1 MFIRWEL
8 YGSHSMAKMIFRLPN
23 NYIYLSDILRRLF
36 YFFDRN
42 VSHLKI
48 NFLLNFLKM
57 NNYYWIVAQHSGRFL
72 TLKVALPVIVLK
84 QSNILRNLRMTQTLI
99 VNSGFLMAD
108 LSSIKNLALCSMF
121 VKVRNIKN
129 ATQIIQYNKGS
140 PEPINNQ
147 EWDYNYED
155 NTIRLRSN
163 RKFVLDVWCKG
174 QDDATIIVLYELM
187 AFLPNLSQDLLGI
200 LDDDEY
206 YNVTIEVGNDP
217 NVKIFRAH
225 KVILNYRSPY
235 FRKILS
241 ANKEKNNG
249 TLVHIKL
256 PNILPETF
264 EMILGFHN
272 LTSKEFLDRVFPYKK
287 VLPKELYVELLREFL
302 DNTKT
307 SSKAI
312 PRMSKLKNFDSEIIT
327 LRHVK
332 TISKWIKRLEI
343 TDELAT
349 SIEFKLLFRGS
360 HDGFYPAKF
369 HEICDNQSHTVII
382 VKVEGNNEILGGY
395 NPIAWKS
402 DNIYGTIEDSFIF
415 SFNNINRNENCILS
429 RVIDKKHAT
438 DNRCYCGPSFGDGDL
453 IIWGFD
459 LQKLRNYCRS
469 SKKSYEKPIRE
480 TEDVFFIEEY
490 EVFRLIFKS

>member
-1 MFIRWEL
+1 MTMFIRWEL
-8 YGSHSMAKMIFRLPN
+8 YGSTLWKVLDLEGGSTRDCAKTIQYTKKSEDDPN
-23 NYIYLSDILRRLF
+23 VDSQLW
-36 YFFDRN
+36 FFDGGFI
-42 VSHLKI
+42 I
-48 NFLLNFLKM
+48 NKK
-57 NNYYWIVAQHSGRFL
+57 SGL
-72 TLKVALPVIVLK
+72 VLD
-84 QSNILRNLRMTQTLI
+84 
-99 VNSGFLMAD
+99 VCEG
-108 LSSIKNLALCSMF
+108 
-121 VKVRNIKN
+121 NIKN

-174 QDDATIIVLYELM
+174 QDDATIIVLGNVDELVINIM
-187 AFLPNLSQDLLGI
+187 DKYKFLPNLSQDLLGI

-264 EMILGFHN
+264 EMILG
-272 LTSKEFLDRVFPYKK
+272 YIY

-402 DNIYGTIEDSFIF
+402 DNIY
-415 SFNNINRNENCILS
+415 
-429 RVIDKKHAT
+429 DKKHAT